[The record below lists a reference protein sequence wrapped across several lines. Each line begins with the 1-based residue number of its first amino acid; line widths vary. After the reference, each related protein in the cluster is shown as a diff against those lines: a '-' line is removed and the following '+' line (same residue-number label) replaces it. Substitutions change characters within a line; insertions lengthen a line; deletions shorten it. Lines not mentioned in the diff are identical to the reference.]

1 MNRTTIALAAGLALG
16 GMQAMAQDAL
26 PVQDAD
32 GNGVFPLQEIQV
44 AVPDLTAEV
53 YASVDSNADGG
64 VDAVE
69 LAAAI
74 EAGTIR
80 PAI

>member
-16 GMQAMAQDAL
+16 GMQAVAQDAP

-53 YASVDSNADGG
+53 HASVDTNADGA